1 MVRKRSSSVTSEES
15 AHFGMKKENWKSS
28 REKKNCAARLSKRS
42 LDEVL
47 HRPQRNCPFDPKNS
61 RPIGVYNAPRR
72 TGPCGAPANAESE
85 RESVCD
91 PRRSERASTGL
102 SFAILLRRCRPFR

>member
-15 AHFGMKKENWKSS
+15 AHFGMKKENWKIS
-28 REKKNCAARLSKRS
+28 REKKNCAAQLSKRS

-61 RPIGVYNAPRR
+61 RPIGVYNAPR
-72 TGPCGAPANAESE
+72 TTAPCGAPANAESE
-85 RESVCD
+85 RTEEAI
-91 PRRSERASTGL
+91 PEEASEHRTLIRYSSSSLSTL
-102 SFAILLRRCRPFR
+102 S